1 MLSQLGK
8 DNKLEDKAKKKVQ
21 NEPQQEKITEK
32 CKEGVRDMNSTFLV
46 QSGCFNKNTIDRV
59 A

>member
-8 DNKLEDKAKKKVQ
+8 YNKLEDKAKKKKVQ

-32 CKEGVRDMNSTFLV
+32 CKERVRDMNSTFLV
-46 QSGCFNKNTIDRV
+46 Q
-59 A
+59 

>member
-8 DNKLEDKAKKKVQ
+8 DNKLEDKAKKKKVQ

-46 QSGCFNKNTIDRV
+46 NQAALTKIP
-59 A
+59 

>member
-21 NEPQQEKITEK
+21 NEPQQENITGK
-32 CKEGVRDMNSTFLV
+32 CKERVRDMNSTFLV
-46 QSGCFNKNTIDRV
+46 QSGCFNKNTRDRV